1 MLMPTYRD
9 RLRSLSVSDPTTANS
24 QPGLRADLTPKT
36 LALARLA
43 ALIAMG
49 GAGASFGEHTDAAIS
64 AGASP
69 DEIVDVLVGI
79 SAVVGDPRVVAA
91 APKVAS
97 ALGYDLDAA

>member
-1 MLMPTYRD
+1 MPTYRD

-24 QPGLRADLTPKT
+24 HSSLRGAVTPKT
-36 LALARLA
+36 IALARLA
-43 ALIAMG
+43 ALVAIG

-69 DEIVDVLVGI
+69 DEIVDVLVGV
-79 SAVVGDPRVVAA
+79 SVVVGAPRVVDA

-97 ALGYDLDAA
+97 ALGYDLDES